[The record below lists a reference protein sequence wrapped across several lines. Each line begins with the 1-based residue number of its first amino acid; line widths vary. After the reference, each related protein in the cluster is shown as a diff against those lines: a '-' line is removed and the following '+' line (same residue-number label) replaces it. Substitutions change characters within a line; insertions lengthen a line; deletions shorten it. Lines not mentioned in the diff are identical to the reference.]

1 MAEFLELMLKPFV
14 ACLIL
19 TGIHA
24 YLGVHVI
31 ARGVIFVDLALA
43 QIAALGSTVG
53 FLFGWGLH
61 SPNGYFVSLF
71 FTFIGA
77 AVFAF
82 SRPKKVAVPQEAFIG
97 IAYAVAAAASILI
110 LSQSADGGEELKSL
124 MVGHLLFIDWSE
136 ITKVV
141 TIYSVIGLLHYR
153 YRRNFFLISTSP
165 EQAGKQLHVLWWDF
179 LFYASFGFVVTSSVE
194 LAGVLLVF
202 SFLVVPAVCA
212 ALLANRLSTR
222 ILLGWLIGLIVSIV
236 GISVSYAL
244 DLPTGATVVCV
255 FGVAV
260 PLSALIGKGRRE
272 SGICQ
277 RLTF

>member
-1 MAEFLELMLKPFV
+1 MAEFLELMLKPFI
-14 ACLIL
+14 ACLVL

-53 FLFGWGLH
+53 FLLGWGLH
-61 SPNGYFVSLF
+61 SPQGYFLSLF

-97 IAYAVAAAASILI
+97 ITYAVAAAASILI

-124 MVGHLLFIDWSE
+124 MVGHLLFVDWPE
-136 ITKVV
+136 IVKVFI
-141 TIYSVIGLLHYR
+141 IYSIIGLVHYR
-153 YRRNFFLISTSP
+153 YRQNFFLISTSP
-165 EQAGKQLHVLWWDF
+165 TEAEKRLQVFWWDF
-179 LFYASFGFVVTSSVE
+179 LFYVSFGFVVTSSVE

-202 SFLVVPAVCA
+202 SFLVVPAVCG
-212 ALLANRLSTR
+212 ALIADRISTR
-222 ILLGWLIGLIVSIV
+222 IILGWLIGLIVSIV
-236 GISVSYAL
+236 GISASYTL

-255 FGVAV
+255 FGLAV
-260 PLSALIGKGRRE
+260 PLTALLKILFFN
-272 SGICQ
+272 Q
-277 RLTF
+277 RQDLL